1 MAAISVKDSE
11 LVMHNNIETSMKGII
26 LAGGSGTRLYPITKG
41 VSKQLLPIYDKPMI
55 YYPLSVLMLAGIR
68 DILLISTPEDISG
81 YQRLLGDGSEL
92 GINLSYEVQPSPDGL
107 AQAFII
113 GEDFI
118 GDSNVCLVLGDNIFY
133 GQGFGPMLRK
143 AATKP
148 SGATV
153 FGYQVKDPERFG
165 VVEFDENQR
174 AISLEEK
181 PLKPKSHYAVTSLY
195 YYDNDVVKIAKQVQ
209 PSERGELEI
218 TSINQA
224 YLERGDLDVELLGR
238 GFAWLD
244 TGTHESLL
252 EAGMFVE
259 TIEKRQ
265 GYKIACLEEIAFNN
279 GWLSKED
286 LQRIGQQLSK
296 NSYGQYLLA
305 LMEGKL

>member
-1 MAAISVKDSE
+1 M
-11 LVMHNNIETSMKGII
+11 NTNTKGIV

-68 DILLISTPEDISG
+68 DILLISTPEDISS
-81 YQRLLGDGSEL
+81 YKRLLGSGSDF
-92 GINLSYEVQPSPDGL
+92 GINLSYAIQPSPDGL
-107 AQAFII
+107 AQAFIL

-118 GDSNVCLVLGDNIFY
+118 DDSNVCLVLGDNIFY
-133 GQGFGPMLRK
+133 GQGFSPLLRK
-143 AATKP
+143 AANKKN
-148 SGATV
+148 GASV

-165 VVEFDENQR
+165 VVEFDKNKR

-181 PLKPKSHYAVTSLY
+181 PVKPKSNYAVTGLY
-195 YYDNDVVKIAKQVQ
+195 FYDNNVIEIAKQVK

-224 YLERGDLDVELLGR
+224 YLKRGDLDVELLGR

-265 GYKIACLEEIAFNN
+265 GYKIACLEEIAYNN
-279 GWLSKED
+279 GWLSKE
-286 LQRIGQQLSK
+286 QIRKQGEALSK
-296 NSYGQYLLA
+296 NSYGQYLLD
-305 LMEGKL
+305 LIKE

>member
-1 MAAISVKDSE
+1 MS
-11 LVMHNNIETSMKGII
+11 NTTKGII

-41 VSKQLLPIYDKPMI
+41 VSKQLLPIYDKPMV

-68 DILLISTPEDISG
+68 EVLIISTPEDIDG
-81 YQRLLGDGSEL
+81 FKRLLGDGAQF
-92 GINLSYEVQPSPDGL
+92 GIQLEYAVQPSPDGL

-113 GEDFI
+113 GESFI

-133 GQGFGPMLRK
+133 GQGFTPMLRQAVTRQK
-143 AATKP
+143 
-148 SGATV
+148 GATV

-165 VVEFDENQR
+165 VVEFDEQKR

-181 PLKPKSHYAVTSLY
+181 PKQPKSHFAVTGLY
-195 YYDNDVVKIAKQVQ
+195 FYDNNVIQIAKQVK

-218 TSINQA
+218 TTVNQM
-224 YLERGDLDVELLGR
+224 YLERGDLNVELLGR

-265 GYKIACLEEIAFNN
+265 GFKIACLEEIAFNN
-279 GWLSKED
+279 GWLTS
-286 LQRIGQQLSK
+286 QQLKQQGELLSK
-296 NSYGQYLLA
+296 NSYGQYLLDLA
-305 LMEGKL
+305 KD

>member
-1 MAAISVKDSE
+1 M
-11 LVMHNNIETSMKGII
+11 NTNTKGIV

-68 DILLISTPEDISG
+68 DILLISTPEDITS
-81 YQRLLGDGSEL
+81 YERLLGNGSDF
-92 GINLSYEVQPSPDGL
+92 GINLSYAIQPNPDGL
-107 AQAFII
+107 AQAFILGETFI
-113 GEDFI
+113 GE
-118 GDSNVCLVLGDNIFY
+118 SNVCLVLGDNIFY
-133 GQGFGPMLRK
+133 GQGFSPLLRK
-143 AATKP
+143 AANKK
-148 SGATV
+148 SGASV

-165 VVEFDENQR
+165 VVEFDTDKR

-181 PLKPKSHYAVTSLY
+181 PIKPKSNYAVTGLY
-195 YYDNDVVKIAKQVQ
+195 FYDNNVIKIAKQVK

-224 YLERGDLDVELLGR
+224 YLERGDLKVELLGR

-265 GYKIACLEEIAFNN
+265 GYKIACLEEIAYNN
-279 GWLSKED
+279 GWLFKE
-286 LQRIGQQLSK
+286 QIQKQGEALSK
-296 NSYGQYLLA
+296 NSYGQYLLD
-305 LMEGKL
+305 LIKE